1 MVKVPL
7 PEALPGDFFVASYSE
22 GTEGYTLH
30 LDDGRGSSF
39 SVGTVGETLDV
50 LCRWGVE
57 KLLAGRALDYA
68 REFKAPVQCIPEQ
81 GRAISLR
88 NKDDDRVLVF
98 DEDNQVDW
106 VHSV

>member
-1 MVKVPL
+1 MAKVPL
-7 PEALPGDFFVASYSE
+7 PETLPGDFFVASYNE
-22 GTEGYTLH
+22 DTEEYTLH

-39 SVGTVGETLDV
+39 RVGNVAEAMLTLS
-50 LCRWGVE
+50 RWGVE

-98 DEDNQVDW
+98 DGDNKVNW